1 MTHSVQKKTSTT
13 PTTIRKTNPLYLF
26 FVPGDVS
33 GIFNEHF
40 DCGGTQQP
48 QHGQQA
54 DVLPQVLV
62 DHTGTPAQHGLNVIK
77 EPVETC
83 GKMPVVTLELKVPH

>member
-1 MTHSVQKKTSTT
+1 MTYSVKKKHKQPPQPLEKPNS
-13 PTTIRKTNPLYLF
+13 LYLF

-33 GIFNEHF
+33 GIINEHF
-40 DCGGTQQP
+40 DCGGAQQP

-62 DHTGTPAQHGLNVIK
+62 DHTGTPA
-77 EPVETC
+77 
-83 GKMPVVTLELKVPH
+83 